1 MIFEHEIP
9 QNSKLYFGESA
20 KLKRELETLCAHFL
34 IDRGFSEIVTPFF
47 SYHQH
52 EVFGSS
58 QGLIRL
64 NDQSNSKVTL
74 RADSTIDVVRIVT
87 KRLNRS
93 SDNKRWFYIQPV
105 FNYPTKEQYQVGA
118 EVLDGSVSEVA
129 KVAIDL
135 CKKLDID
142 ASFQLANIAIANI
155 LVSNYGFSIEDIK
168 NIHLEKILSSKFE
181 WIENLVAIE
190 SVEDLNDLSIYPDD
204 IAKEL
209 SKLAIVAKDLN
220 SPNILISPLYYAP
233 MRYYN
238 AVVFRVFKGN
248 DIYLTGGEYKIKD
261 VVGAG
266 FALYIDNILAKKIK
280 RV

>member
-9 QNSKLYFGESA
+9 QNSKLYFGASA
-20 KLKRELETLCAHFL
+20 KLKREIESVCANFL
-34 IDRGFSEIVTPFF
+34 IDSGFSEIVTPFF

-58 QGLIRL
+58 EGLIRL
-64 NDQSNSKVTL
+64 NDKDNSKVTL

-118 EVLDGSVSEVA
+118 EILDGSVSEVA
-129 KVAIDL
+129 KVALTL
-135 CKKLDID
+135 CNKLNID

-155 LVSNYGFSIEDIK
+155 LVKNYGFSIDDIK
-168 NIHLEKILSSKFE
+168 NIHLEKILNSRYD
-181 WIENLVAIE
+181 WIKSLVAIE
-190 SVEDLNDLSIYPDD
+190 SLQDLNDLSIYPKD
-204 IAKEL
+204 IAIELEKLANCAKEL
-209 SKLAIVAKDLN
+209 N
-220 SPNILISPLYYAP
+220 NPNILISPLYYAP

-248 DIYLTGGEYKIKD
+248 DVYLTGGEYRIKD
-261 VVGAG
+261 VNGAG
-266 FALYIDNILAKKIK
+266 FALNVDNILAKKIK
-280 RV
+280 RA